1 MCFKFWC
8 LNEWIRCMVIVV
20 IKGKCLS
27 DFNFKCFFDMVL
39 RVYYEI
45 LMIVI
50 LFYIV
55 ICCDKKDNNI

>member
-1 MCFKFWC
+1 
-8 LNEWIRCMVIVV
+8 MVIVV

-27 DFNFKCFFDMVL
+27 DLNFKCFLDMVL
-39 RVYYEI
+39 WVYYEI
-45 LMIVI
+45 LMIEI